1 MTLLLLVLLAALVFE
16 YINGFHDTANAIAT
30 VVSTKV
36 LTPRMAVL
44 WAAFW
49 NLIGA
54 LTGTAVAKTISS
66 GLVEASA
73 VNTTTIF
80 AALCGGI
87 IWNIFTWWLGLPSS
101 SSHALIGGLCGA
113 ALATAKGN
121 WGVLMWSRVD
131 AKGAAIGLWP
141 KVVKPMVGSPVLGF
155 IGGALLM
162 ILLIMALRKVTPH
175 IVNLI
180 FGKAQLLSAG
190 FMGWSHGTND
200 AQKTMGI
207 ITLALVANGSIA
219 ADAAVPTWVIWTCAL
234 AMALGTFIGGWR
246 IIRTMGHGLTH
257 IDPTQGF
264 AAQMSS
270 SVVLLTSSHL
280 GLPLSTTYVATG
292 SVVGTGVATRGRK
305 VHWNVA
311 GRVVAAWLITLPAAG
326 LVGAAMFG
334 VESLFSGSL
343 GEIVVAILL
352 VGYAGTI
359 FVRSRRQVVDHTN
372 VNEPWKSELDEP
384 VATAVAA

>member
-1 MTLLLLVLLAALVFE
+1 MNNTLILILVVGTALAFDFT
-16 YINGFHDTANAIAT
+16 NGFHDTANSVAPTIAT
-30 VVSTKV
+30 
-36 LTPRMAVL
+36 
-44 WAAFW
+44 
-49 NLIGA
+49 GA
-54 LTGTAVAKTISS
+54 LKPRTAVAF
-66 GLVEASA
+66 SA
-73 VNTTTIF
+73 VLNIVGAFLSLKVAATIASSIVDQTSVTLAIVF
-80 AALCGGI
+80 AGLAGAI
-87 IWNIFTWWLGLPSS
+87 AWNITTWFFGLPSS
-101 SSHALIGGLCGA
+101 SSHALIGGVVGA
-113 ALATAKGN
+113 MFASVGSAGVLWHGIAAKVFVPGIIAPLVALLVAGLATVVSRAAT
-121 WGVLMWSRVD
+121 SRVD
-131 AKGAAIGLWP
+131 DGARTIG
-141 KVVKPMVGSPVLGF
+141 MRVGQ
-155 IGGALLM
+155 IGASGLQSIA
-162 ILLIMALRKVTPH
+162 
-175 IVNLI
+175 
-180 FGKAQLLSAG
+180 
-190 FMGWSHGTND
+190 HGTND

-352 VGYAGTI
+352 VGYASTI

>member
-1 MTLLLLVLLAALVFE
+1 MNNTLILILVVGTALAFDFT
-16 YINGFHDTANAIAT
+16 NGFHDTANSVAPTIAT
-30 VVSTKV
+30 
-36 LTPRMAVL
+36 
-44 WAAFW
+44 
-49 NLIGA
+49 GA
-54 LTGTAVAKTISS
+54 LKPRTAVAF
-66 GLVEASA
+66 SA
-73 VNTTTIF
+73 VLNIVGAFLSLKVAATIASSIVDQTSVTLAIVF
-80 AALCGGI
+80 AGLAGAI
-87 IWNIFTWWLGLPSS
+87 AWNITTWFFGLPSS
-101 SSHALIGGLCGA
+101 SSHALIGGVVGA
-113 ALATAKGN
+113 MFASVGSAGVLWHGIAAKVFVPGIIAPLVALLVAGLATVVSRAAT
-121 WGVLMWSRVD
+121 SRVD
-131 AKGAAIGLWP
+131 DGARTIG
-141 KVVKPMVGSPVLGF
+141 MRVGQ
-155 IGGALLM
+155 IGASGLQSIA
-162 ILLIMALRKVTPH
+162 
-175 IVNLI
+175 
-180 FGKAQLLSAG
+180 
-190 FMGWSHGTND
+190 HGTND

>member
-1 MTLLLLVLLAALVFE
+1 MLFRSATIASSIVDQTSVTLAIVFAGLA
-16 YINGFHDTANAIAT
+16 GAIA
-30 VVSTKV
+30 
-36 LTPRMAVL
+36 
-44 WAAFW
+44 
-49 NLIGA
+49 
-54 LTGTAVAKTISS
+54 
-66 GLVEASA
+66 
-73 VNTTTIF
+73 
-80 AALCGGI
+80 
-87 IWNIFTWWLGLPSS
+87 WNITTWFFGLPSS
-101 SSHALIGGLCGA
+101 SSHALIGGVVGA
-113 ALATAKGN
+113 MFASVGSAGVLWHGIAAKVFVPGIIAPLVALLVAGLATVVSRAAT
-121 WGVLMWSRVD
+121 SRVD
-131 AKGAAIGLWP
+131 DGARTIG
-141 KVVKPMVGSPVLGF
+141 MRVGQ
-155 IGGALLM
+155 IGASGLQSIA
-162 ILLIMALRKVTPH
+162 
-175 IVNLI
+175 
-180 FGKAQLLSAG
+180 
-190 FMGWSHGTND
+190 HGTND

>member
-1 MTLLLLVLLAALVFE
+1 MNNTLILILVVGTALAFDFT
-16 YINGFHDTANAIAT
+16 NGFHDTANSVAPTIAT
-30 VVSTKV
+30 
-36 LTPRMAVL
+36 
-44 WAAFW
+44 
-49 NLIGA
+49 GA
-54 LTGTAVAKTISS
+54 LKPRTAVAF
-66 GLVEASA
+66 SA
-73 VNTTTIF
+73 VLNIVGAFLSLKVAATIASSIVDQTSVTLAIVF
-80 AALCGGI
+80 AGLAGAI
-87 IWNIFTWWLGLPSS
+87 AWNITTWFFGLPSS
-101 SSHALIGGLCGA
+101 SSHALIGGVVGA
-113 ALATAKGN
+113 MFASVGSAGVLWHGIAAKVFVPGIIAPLVALLVAGLATVVSRAAT
-121 WGVLMWSRVD
+121 SRVD
-131 AKGAAIGLWP
+131 DGARTIG
-141 KVVKPMVGSPVLGF
+141 MRVGQ
-155 IGGALLM
+155 IGASGLQSIA
-162 ILLIMALRKVTPH
+162 
-175 IVNLI
+175 
-180 FGKAQLLSAG
+180 
-190 FMGWSHGTND
+190 HGTND

-343 GEIVVAILL
+343 GEVVVAILL
-352 VGYAGTI
+352 VGYASTI

>member
-1 MTLLLLVLLAALVFE
+1 MNNTLILILVVGTALAFDFT
-16 YINGFHDTANAIAT
+16 NGFHDTANSVAPTIAT
-30 VVSTKV
+30 
-36 LTPRMAVL
+36 
-44 WAAFW
+44 
-49 NLIGA
+49 GA
-54 LTGTAVAKTISS
+54 LKPRTAVAF
-66 GLVEASA
+66 SA
-73 VNTTTIF
+73 VLNIVGAFLSLKVAATIASSIVDQTSVTLAIVF
-80 AALCGGI
+80 AGLAGAI
-87 IWNIFTWWLGLPSS
+87 AWNITTWFFGLPSS
-101 SSHALIGGLCGA
+101 SSHALIGGVVGA
-113 ALATAKGN
+113 MFASVGSAGVLWHGIAAKVFVPGIIAPLVALLVAGLATVVSRAAT
-121 WGVLMWSRVD
+121 SRVD
-131 AKGAAIGLWP
+131 DGARTIG
-141 KVVKPMVGSPVLGF
+141 MRVGQ
-155 IGGALLM
+155 IGASGLQSIA
-162 ILLIMALRKVTPH
+162 
-175 IVNLI
+175 
-180 FGKAQLLSAG
+180 
-190 FMGWSHGTND
+190 HGTND

-343 GEIVVAILL
+343 GEVVVAILL

>member
-1 MTLLLLVLLAALVFE
+1 MNNTLILILVVGTALAFDFT
-16 YINGFHDTANAIAT
+16 NGFHDTANSVAPTIAT
-30 VVSTKV
+30 
-36 LTPRMAVL
+36 
-44 WAAFW
+44 
-49 NLIGA
+49 GA
-54 LTGTAVAKTISS
+54 LKPRTAVAF
-66 GLVEASA
+66 SA
-73 VNTTTIF
+73 VLNIVGAFLSLKVAATIASSIVDQTSVTLAIVF
-80 AALCGGI
+80 AGLAGAI
-87 IWNIFTWWLGLPSS
+87 AWNITTWFFGLPSS
-101 SSHALIGGLCGA
+101 SSHALIGGVVGA
-113 ALATAKGN
+113 MFASVGSAGVLWHGIAAKVFVPGIIAPLVALLVAGLATIVSRVAT
-121 WGVLMWSRVD
+121 SRVD
-131 AKGAAIGLWP
+131 DGARTIG
-141 KVVKPMVGSPVLGF
+141 MRVGQ
-155 IGGALLM
+155 IGASGLQSIA
-162 ILLIMALRKVTPH
+162 
-175 IVNLI
+175 
-180 FGKAQLLSAG
+180 
-190 FMGWSHGTND
+190 HGTND
-200 AQKTMGI
+200 AQKTMGV
-207 ITLALVANGSIA
+207 ITLALVANGTLA
-219 ADAAVPTWVIWTCAL
+219 ADAAVPTWVIWTCAI

-292 SVVGTGVATRGRK
+292 SVVGTGIATRGRK

-334 VESLFSGSL
+334 VESLFSGSV
-343 GEIVVAILL
+343 GEVVVAILL
-352 VGYAGTI
+352 AGYASAI